1 MRSQSVTQTRAADG
15 SDTHT
20 EIAVSAA
27 NAKPRNGRAIFWM
40 VIAALAVRL
49 AVMAFV
55 YPTALNPARDH
66 WRFGGE
72 AGRIARSLATGHGYS
87 SPYFADTG
95 PTAWLA
101 PIFPLLLAGVFNI
114 FVVYTKAA
122 ALAILSFD
130 CLLSALTCIPVF
142 LIARRTFGGQFGE
155 RAAKWAG
162 WIWVFFP
169 YSINFAA
176 SFIWDTTLSTLLMAL
191 LFLAALKLAEPCTQ
205 CAGLKTA
212 ATTSLSRGWPEWFA
226 FGALAGV
233 AALSDP
239 VILSVAPFLTLWAL
253 WRQFKLAA
261 ARADCSE
268 ETTQRQSGVQT
279 PHSIETA
286 DSRGAES
293 SRLAIHER
301 HAIRALLLCASVCLF
316 AVILVLSPWFVRNYR
331 TFHKFIP
338 LRSGFWFEVYCG
350 NNADS
355 WHWDPPGYHPSDS
368 ATEWSEYQ
376 RLGETGYMELKKK
389 EALTFLSAHKTLY
402 ARQTLRRVVYIW
414 TGFWSFSRR
423 YLHEEPADPGNIVFC
438 TLLSVLAFLGL
449 RRASMDSANKHNGG
463 LTGLP
468 RRAWRERGA
477 AAGATPYI
485 IAFVFFP
492 LVYYFT
498 HPEDYYRRPL
508 DPMMVALAAGAI
520 ATWRPSRGEKV
531 RTI

>member
-55 YPTALNPARDH
+55 YPTALNPARDY

-101 PIFPLLLAGVFNI
+101 PIFPLLLAGVFKI
-114 FVVYTKAA
+114 FGVYTKAA

-191 LFLAALKLAEPCTQ
+191 LFLAALKLAEPHAQ
-205 CAGLKTA
+205 CAGLKAA

-239 VILSVAPFLTLWAL
+239 VILSVAPFLTLWVL
-253 WRQFKLAA
+253 YVYWKRGQRWFMPGLAA
-261 ARADCSE
+261 L
-268 ETTQRQSGVQT
+268 V
-279 PHSIETA
+279 
-286 DSRGAES
+286 
-293 SRLAIHER
+293 
-301 HAIRALLLCASVCLF
+301 
-316 AVILVLSPWFVRNYR
+316 AVIVVLSPWFVRNYR

-389 EALTFLSAHKTLY
+389 EAVAFLSAHKTLY

-423 YLHEEPADPGNIVFC
+423 YLREEPADPGNIVFC

-463 LTGLP
+463 LAGLP

-520 ATWRPSRGEKV
+520 AHWRRSRNDQA

>member
-1 MRSQSVTQTRAADG
+1 MSSVSGAETETALAAAYG
-15 SDTHT
+15 KERVRRTL
-20 EIAVSAA
+20 
-27 NAKPRNGRAIFWM
+27 FWM

-72 AGRIARSLATGHGYS
+72 AGRIARSLATGEGYS
-87 SPYFADTG
+87 SPYFANTG

-101 PIFPLLLAGVFNI
+101 PVFPLLLAGVFKS
-114 FVVYTKAA
+114 FGVYTKGA
-122 ALAILSFD
+122 ALAILSLD

-142 LIARRTFGGQFGE
+142 LIARRTFDDQFGE

-191 LFLAALKLAEPCTQ
+191 LFLAALKLENTGAETVNRR
-205 CAGLKTA
+205 AA
-212 ATTSLSRGWPEWFA
+212 ATNDSPRIWPKWFA
-226 FGALAGV
+226 FGALAGF

-239 VILSVAPFLTLWAL
+239 VILSVAPFLAL
-253 WRQFKLAA
+253 WMLYVYWKRGQRWFAPGLAA
-261 ARADCSE
+261 L
-268 ETTQRQSGVQT
+268 V
-279 PHSIETA
+279 
-286 DSRGAES
+286 
-293 SRLAIHER
+293 
-301 HAIRALLLCASVCLF
+301 
-316 AVILVLSPWFVRNYR
+316 AVIVVLSPWFVRNYR

-368 ATEWSEYQ
+368 ATEWSEFQ
-376 RLGETGYMELKKK
+376 QLGETGYMELKHK
-389 EALTFLSAHKTLY
+389 EAAAFVSAHKLLY
-402 ARQTLRRVVYIW
+402 ARQTLRRIVYIW
-414 TGFWSFSRR
+414 TGFWSFGRR
-423 YLHEEPADPGNIVFC
+423 YLHEEPADPGNIIFC
-438 TLLSVLAFLGL
+438 TALSVLAFLGL
-449 RRASMDSANKHNGG
+449 RRASMTSAKKHDDAPAGSP
-463 LTGLP
+463 P
-468 RRAWRERGA
+468 RTSAM
-477 AAGATPYI
+477 PYI

-520 ATWRPSRGEKV
+520 AHWRRNRATQSAAASHLN
-531 RTI
+531 

>member
-1 MRSQSVTQTRAADG
+1 MGSV
-15 SDTHT
+15 SDAHAGIEPAT
-20 EIAVSAA
+20 
-27 NAKPRNGRAIFWM
+27 NAKPRVRRTLFWM
-40 VIAALAVRL
+40 AIAALALRL

-72 AGRIARSLATGHGYS
+72 AGRIASSLATGEGYS
-87 SPYFADTG
+87 SPYFAKTG

-101 PIFPLLLAGVFNI
+101 PIFPLLLAGVFKV
-114 FVVYTKAA
+114 FGVYTKAA

-142 LIARRTFGGQFGE
+142 LIARRTFDGQFGE

-191 LFLAALKLAEPCTQ
+191 LFLAALKLENARSAIVSPH
-205 CAGLKTA
+205 AA
-212 ATTSLSRGWPEWFA
+212 ATNKSSRVWPKWFA
-226 FGALAGV
+226 FGALAGF

-239 VILSVAPFLTLWAL
+239 VILSVAPFLAL
-253 WRQFKLAA
+253 WLLYVYWKRG
-261 ARADCSE
+261 
-268 ETTQRQSGVQT
+268 QRWFAPGL
-279 PHSIETA
+279 TA
-286 DSRGAES
+286 
-293 SRLAIHER
+293 LI
-301 HAIRALLLCASVCLF
+301 
-316 AVILVLSPWFVRNYR
+316 AVIVVLSPWFARNYR

-368 ATEWSEYQ
+368 ATEWNEYQ
-376 RLGETGYMELKKK
+376 RLGETGYMELKHK
-389 EALTFLSAHKTLY
+389 EAAAFVGAHKMLY

-414 TGFWSFSRR
+414 TGFWSFGRR

-438 TLLSVLAFLGL
+438 TALSVLAFLGL
-449 RRASMDSANKHNGG
+449 RRASIASANEHD
-463 LTGLP
+463 
-468 RRAWRERGA
+468 GA
-477 AAGATPYI
+477 AAGSPPRAGATPYI

-520 ATWRPSRGEKV
+520 AHWRRG
-531 RTI
+531 RATQSAPASHLN